1 MKNILIITASAFGL
15 STAAVAQ
22 DADNEVDVV
31 THMGLTSGL
40 ALDAAMEKT
49 FDQGQINMLKSV
61 AHQQAVAM
69 TCDGFSIDEAK
80 FRTEMNR
87 IYYNSEGNQVDLTPE
102 QLHDHEKM
110 ASMGF
115 GMALGSQLAIAAYD
129 HDAFCE
135 HAAEERMAEDQTDI
149 IWASAE

>member
-1 MKNILIITASAFGL
+1 MKKLALVLAGISGL
-15 STAAVAQ
+15 STAAIAQ
-22 DADNEVDVV
+22 DADNEVDAV
-31 THMGLTSGL
+31 THMGLTTGM

-69 TCDGFSIDEAK
+69 TCAGFTVDEAK

-87 IYYNSEGNQVDLTPE
+87 IYYNSEGDQVDLTPE

-129 HDAFCE
+129 HDAFCA
-135 HAAEERMAEDQTDI
+135 HAAEERMAEDQTHI